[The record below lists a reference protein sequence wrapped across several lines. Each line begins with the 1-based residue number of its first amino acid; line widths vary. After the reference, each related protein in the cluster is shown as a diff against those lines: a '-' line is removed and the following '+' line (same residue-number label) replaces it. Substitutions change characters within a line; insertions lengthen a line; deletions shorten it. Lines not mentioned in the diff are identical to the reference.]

1 MVHARRVVPAP
12 PVVHLSA
19 PPAPAVD
26 VIVSM
31 EERMARLETMF
42 LANNQMYDHQYVY
55 ALNVANHEVRHVPCG
70 CEGVKKLSDTIF
82 QHSQTRARCGR
93 FDAVRRFT

>member
-1 MVHARRVVPAP
+1 MLYETRQRTPLFNAPLPAPQPPHAPPVVQARRVVPAP
-12 PVVHLSA
+12 PVVHLPA

-42 LANNQMYDHQYVY
+42 LAKNQMYDHQYVY

-70 CEGVKKLSDTIF
+70 CE
-82 QHSQTRARCGR
+82 ACN
-93 FDAVRRFT
+93 